1 MTSCGRGAVRGTM
14 GEAPVTDEERLT
26 GGGGLLGSE
35 PRRSDNKPPGPDGRP
50 ETEESFIS

>member
-1 MTSCGRGAVRGTM
+1 M